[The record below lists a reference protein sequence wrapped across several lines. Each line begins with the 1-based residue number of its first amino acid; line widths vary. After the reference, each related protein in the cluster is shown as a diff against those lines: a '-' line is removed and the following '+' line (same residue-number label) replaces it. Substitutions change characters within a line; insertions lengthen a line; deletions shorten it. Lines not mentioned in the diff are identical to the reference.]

1 MMAPDSVR
9 RLRWIA
15 AGLCAALAVS
25 CQGRS
30 GAGAEGP
37 YDGDRIEIIVPFR
50 EGGGSD
56 TWGRAIAPFLQ
67 RHLGHGVKVRVLN
80 VLGASGIQGGNE
92 FALRRRP
99 DGRSLFVSSGSNTLP
114 FLLGER
120 AVRYDFAN
128 FTGVM
133 GSPTGGVVY
142 VSPSTGVTNLGE
154 LCHGSDLIYGG
165 ISPTGLDMVPLLTF
179 ELLGIDVLTIL
190 GYQGKGAARL
200 AFEQGETTID
210 YQTSPAYL
218 ANVVPLVEDGIAVP
232 LFSFGA
238 MDDEGNIVRDP
249 VFPDLPSALEA
260 IEQCRG
266 TTLSG
271 VEGEAFRAVLAAG
284 FAAQKGLWVHRD
296 APPERIAQLRAAAD
310 AVIHDQEFLDLTAD
324 LLGGYEL
331 YVGETVDRKLRSTLG
346 IPPAART
353 WLIDLLRRKF
363 DVAI

>member
-1 MMAPDSVR
+1 MCA
-9 RLRWIA
+9 RLRSGCARRALFGLSTAVLVA
-15 AGLCAALAVS
+15 A
-25 CQGRS
+25 CQPG
-30 GAGAEGP
+30 GNADGP
-37 YDGDRIEIIVPFR
+37 YDRDRIEIVVPFR

-67 RHLGHGVKVRVLN
+67 RHLGHGVRVRVVN

-92 FALRRRP
+92 FALRRKP

-120 AVRYDFAN
+120 AVRYDFAD

-133 GSPTGGVVY
+133 GSPAGGVVY
-142 VSPSTGVTNLGE
+142 ISPSTGVTDITS
-154 LCHGSDLIYGG
+154 LCGASRLIYGG
-165 ISPTGLDMVPLLTF
+165 ISPTGLDMVPLLAF
-179 ELLGIDVLTIL
+179 ELLGLDVIPIL

-218 ANVVPLVEDGIAVP
+218 ANVVPLVDDGVAIP

-238 MDDEGNIVRDP
+238 MDDDGTVMRDP
-249 VFPDLPSALEA
+249 VFPDLPSAREA
-260 IEQCRG
+260 IEICRG
-266 TTLSG
+266 EDPSG
-271 VEGEAFRAVLAAG
+271 VEWEAFRAVLAAG

-296 APPERIAQLRAAAD
+296 APPERIAALRAAAD
-310 AVIHDQEFLDLTAD
+310 ALIRDQEFLDLTAD
-324 LLGGYEL
+324 LLGGYQL
-331 YVGETVDRKLRSTLG
+331 YVGETVDRKLEATLA
-346 IPPAART
+346 IPPAARA